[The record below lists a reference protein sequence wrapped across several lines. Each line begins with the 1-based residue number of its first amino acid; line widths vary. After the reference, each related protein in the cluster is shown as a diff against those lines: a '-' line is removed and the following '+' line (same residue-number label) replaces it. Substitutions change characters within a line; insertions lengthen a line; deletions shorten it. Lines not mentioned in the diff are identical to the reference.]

1 MGTTAHAIRRSL
13 VIRERAKVEG
23 KGKRDWL
30 HNDYPVSRG
39 LSISCM
45 AFSVYEVVG
54 VACHNHTLRAEV
66 SLLHGF

>member
-1 MGTTAHAIRRSL
+1 MVTTAHAIRRSL

-30 HNDYPVSRG
+30 HNDYPASRG
-39 LSISCM
+39 LSLLHG
-45 AFSVYEVVG
+45 FFEYEVVG
-54 VACHNHTLRAEV
+54 VACHNHTPRAEV